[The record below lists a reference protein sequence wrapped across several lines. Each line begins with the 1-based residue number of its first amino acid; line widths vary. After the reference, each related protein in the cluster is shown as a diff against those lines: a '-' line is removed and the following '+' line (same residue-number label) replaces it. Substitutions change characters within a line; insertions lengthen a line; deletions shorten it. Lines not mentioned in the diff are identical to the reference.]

1 MTSKSPIDTSQPI
14 HNARRRLSVVS
25 DNKLVEGFESVGLNE
40 KGEDNA
46 TETTKP
52 TNSSSSGFVV
62 NSYGG
67 YSKKGYAPYNPKK
80 KNQDALIMAEDPK
93 TRSLVFCVMDG
104 HGEAGDKV
112 SQAIKSKFSKD
123 LFEHKSFQDTS
134 SNKNIIVALKDV
146 IYKCEEEV
154 LRDGEIE
161 TDFSGT
167 TFTCVVIRDR
177 SCITA
182 NVGDSRSIVG
192 FKNKDN
198 KITALSLTEDHK
210 PDNPEE
216 KKRIEA
222 SGGRV
227 FAVEYEDGVDG
238 PARVWLKHMDVPGL
252 AMSRS
257 LGDGVAHKAGVI
269 SEPDFTEYHFQDSE
283 SHEDLIL
290 VIASDGLWEFMSN
303 QEVIDITAN
312 TDEPRYAVDRLI
324 KEAHERWMNEEQVVD
339 DTTVCVAFLGAF
351 KTNSP
356 KK

>member
-1 MTSKSPIDTSQPI
+1 M
-14 HNARRRLSVVS
+14 
-25 DNKLVEGFESVGLNE
+25 KLEYLPSIQ
-40 KGEDNA
+40 
-46 TETTKP
+46 
-52 TNSSSSGFVV
+52 
-62 NSYGG
+62 YG
-67 YSKKGYAPYNPKK
+67 
-80 KNQDALIMAEDPK
+80 
-93 TRSLVFCVMDG
+93 
-104 HGEAGDKV
+104 
-112 SQAIKSKFSKD
+112 
-123 LFEHKSFQDTS
+123 
-134 SNKNIIVALKDV
+134 
-146 IYKCEEEV
+146 
-154 LRDGEIE
+154 DGEIE

-167 TFTCVVIRDR
+167 TFTCAVIRDR

-192 FKNKDN
+192 FKNKEN

-216 KKRIEA
+216 KKRIEGA
-222 SGGRV
+222 GGRV

-257 LGDGVAHKAGVI
+257 LGDAVAHKAGVI
-269 SEPDFTEYHFQDSE
+269 SEPEFNEYRFQDSE

-303 QEVIDITAN
+303 QEVIDIAAN

-351 KTNSP
+351 KTNLP